1 MTYLRGDGVE
11 SDLDEGKRWL
21 GRAAAKGDDQAADLL
36 EGLRETPGLVLTGLN
51 AQPVVFGPR
60 DHK

>member
-1 MTYLRGDGVE
+1 ME